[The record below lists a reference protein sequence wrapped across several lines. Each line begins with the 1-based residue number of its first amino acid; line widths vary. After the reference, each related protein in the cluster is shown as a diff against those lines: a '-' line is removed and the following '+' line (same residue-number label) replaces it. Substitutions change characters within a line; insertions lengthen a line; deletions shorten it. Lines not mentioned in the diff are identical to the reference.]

1 MSGHFQAGLKG
12 LLLGDGLSRQN
23 SVERLALT
31 TKRRINR
38 FQTLTKFSFD
48 NGITTFPEPYV
59 HAFPQKILRLFPG
72 DDSEWFYFST
82 SIAKNGSSAKQE
94 WQKLSTSRENVRAR
108 LGTKTAL
115 RNLAEGLSAP
125 MSGHDNPHYFD
136 SISMLRAA
144 GIASIVEGDLEYTL
158 MKIEEDVTQTHSLDG
173 IWCAKSIGALVY
185 FIKTGEDLKSSLI
198 KSLEQIPENSLTS
211 QIMKSARLIYES
223 ANDEIQLALDL
234 EQRLVDRIYCYP
246 YSSSELLALIY
257 SGLWLNSDTKLK
269 FTTSFLHRR
278 HNDSLPALLGYL
290 LGYIFGDNWLPEIET
305 SSFTMDGL
313 CIPELRGKNL
323 LDLLG

>member
-1 MSGHFQAGLKG
+1 MSGNFQAGLKG

-48 NGITTFPEPYV
+48 NGLTTFPEPYV
-59 HAFPQKILRLFPG
+59 HAFPQKILKLFPG

-82 SIAKNGSSAKQE
+82 SIAKNGISAKQE
-94 WQKLSTSRENVRAR
+94 WQELSMSHEKVRAR

-144 GIASIVEGDLEYTL
+144 GIASVVDGDLNQIL
-158 MKIEEDVTQTHSLDG
+158 MKVEADVTQTHSLDG
-173 IWCAKSIGALVY
+173 LWCAKSIAALVY
-185 FIKTGEDLKSSLI
+185 FLKNGENLNISLA
-198 KSLEQIPENSLTS
+198 KSLEQIPEKSLTS
-211 QIMKSARLIYES
+211 QIMKNAKVICEN
-223 ANDEIQLALDL
+223 ATEEIQLALDL
-234 EQRLVDRIYCYP
+234 EQKLVDRIYCYP

-257 SGLWLNSDTKLK
+257 SSLWLNSDTKLK

-278 HNDSLPALLGYL
+278 HNDSLPAILGYL
-290 LGYIFGDNWLPEIET
+290 LGFIFGDSWIPELEAP
-305 SSFTMDGL
+305 SFIMDGL
-313 CIPELRGKNL
+313 CIPELKGKNL
-323 LDLLG
+323 LDLLD

>member
-1 MSGHFQAGLKG
+1 MSGDFQAGLKG
-12 LLLGDGLSRQN
+12 LILGDGLSRQN

-31 TKRRINR
+31 TKRRISR
-38 FQTLTKFSFD
+38 FQSLTKFSFD
-48 NGITTFPEPYV
+48 NDITTFPEPYV
-59 HAFPQKILRLFPG
+59 HAFPQKILKLFPG
-72 DDSEWFYFST
+72 DDAEWFYFST
-82 SIAKNGSSAKQE
+82 YIAKHDASAKQE
-94 WQKLSTSRENVRAR
+94 WQKLAMSHENVRAR

-144 GIASIVEGDLEYTL
+144 GIASIVKGNLDYTIK
-158 MKIEEDVTQTHSLDG
+158 KIEEDVSQTHSLDG

-185 FIKTGEDLKSSLI
+185 FIKTGEDLNTSLI
-198 KSLEQIPENSLTS
+198 KALEQVPEKSLTS
-211 QIMKSARLIYES
+211 QIMKNAKLICEN

-234 EQRLVDRIYCYP
+234 EQKLVDRIYCYP

-257 SGLWLNSDTKLK
+257 SGLSLNSDTQLK

-278 HNDSLPALLGYL
+278 HNDSLPALMGYL
-290 LGYIFGDNWLPEIET
+290 LGYIFGDSWIPDIDV

-323 LDLLG
+323 LDLLD